1 MRPTLVGV
9 AALWFLGAASASAQA
24 PTFGNTL
31 RYGSGLLDVPV
42 ASVLPHMRVQA
53 GYSGFWTNLD
63 RSVLVDD
70 FGEEEGFAPGGRF
83 YHDDGSLSVG
93 LFDRGEM
100 GVSIQSL
107 GSPDSGGD
115 MWGIFGRINLLQP
128 RGQGVG
134 VAVGGRYLTRQ
145 DFGDG
150 VMRASGRLGFPDRRL
165 VRRFEGSD
173 KPMRT
178 RLSLYGVATAQLR
191 GFDASR
197 IPENDLVL
205 SLGWGGG
212 MFRGSSGADFYGDG
226 SNGWFAGASSHWRL
240 GDDAVFLIMAEHN
253 GFDVNVGMRAD
264 VSGASVGVHVLGA
277 NHSRPPGGYI
287 SGYRSPKLGFSVS
300 LSVCPDAPGL
310 RCRSGLM
317 ERVEPDTIRIPPP
330 PPDTVVIDARTAPSE
345 PEGEPATVCLSTGQ
359 GAPVRITAAGD
370 TLVGP
375 SGTPIAELR
384 PIVDFA
390 GQYAAGALWYERRDD
405 IQFEGDR
412 FVPVGGPFDIT
423 CGEILRVGAYQGIPL
438 FADRDA
444 IRPLEAVFVPVR
456 IGVWQRY
463 ERPQERQE
471 VRRSR
476 PYVPVR
482 VAPPAAEMDPSR
494 FLTGIPQSIVIARP
508 PKHRH
513 SRSSS

>member
-1 MRPTLVGV
+1 MRSVLTLLVALSLVG
-9 AALWFLGAASASAQA
+9 APAASAQA
-24 PTFGNTL
+24 PTFGSTL

-42 ASVLPHMRVQA
+42 AFVLPHMNVRA
-53 GYSGFWTNLD
+53 GYSGFWTDVD

-70 FGEEEGFAPGGRF
+70 AGEEMGFAPGGRF
-83 YHDDGSLSVG
+83 YHDDGSFSVG

-115 MWGIFGRINLLQP
+115 MWGIFGRVNLLEPQ
-128 RGQGVG
+128 GQGIA
-134 VAVGGRYLTRQ
+134 VAFGGRYLTRQ
-145 DFGDG
+145 DYGDG
-150 VMRASGRLGFPDRRL
+150 VTRASGRLGFPDRRL
-165 VRRFEGSD
+165 IRRFEGSD

-226 SNGWFAGASSHWRL
+226 SNGWFMGASSHWRL
-240 GDDAVFLIMAEHN
+240 GDDAVLLLMAEHN
-253 GFDVNVGMRAD
+253 GFDVNVGARAD

-277 NHSRPPGGYI
+277 NHPRPAGGYT
-287 SGYRSPKLGFSVS
+287 SSYRSPKLGFSVS

-310 RCRSGLM
+310 RCRSRLM

-330 PPDTVVIDARTAPSE
+330 PPDTVIVDARAPAE
-345 PEGEPATVCLSTGQ
+345 PEGEPASICLSTGQ
-359 GAPVRITAAGD
+359 SAPVRITAAGD

-375 SGTPIAELR
+375 GGVPISELR

-390 GQYAAGALWYERRDD
+390 GHYAAGALWYERRDD

-423 CGEILRVGAYQGIPL
+423 CGEILRVGAYEGIPL

-463 ERPQERQE
+463 EPPQERQE
-471 VRRSR
+471 VSRSDG
-476 PYVPVR
+476 
-482 VAPPAAEMDPSR
+482 AGGSPS
-494 FLTGIPQSIVIARP
+494 LIGTTSSIVTARR
-508 PKHRH
+508 PKHRP
-513 SRSSS
+513 SRSSL

>member
-1 MRPTLVGV
+1 MRPTLVLALAIALTLS
-9 AALWFLGAASASAQA
+9 AAPAASAQA
-24 PTFGNTL
+24 PTFGSTL

-42 ASVLPHMRVQA
+42 ASVLPHLGVRA
-53 GYSGFWTNLD
+53 GYSGFWTDVD
-63 RSVLVDD
+63 RSVLVNDSGD
-70 FGEEEGFAPGGRF
+70 EAGFAPGGRV
-83 YHDDGSLSVG
+83 YHEDGSFSLG

-128 RGQGVG
+128 RGQGIG

-150 VMRASGRLGFPDRRL
+150 ITRASGRLGFPDARL

-197 IPENDLVL
+197 IPENDIVL

-226 SNGWFAGASSHWRL
+226 SNGWFMGASSHWRL
-240 GDDAVFLIMAEHN
+240 GDDAVLLLMAEHN

-264 VSGASVGVHVLGA
+264 VSGASVGVHLLGA
-277 NHSRPPGGYI
+277 NHSRPAGGY
-287 SGYRSPKLGFSVS
+287 SSEYRSPKLGVSVS
-300 LSVCPDAPGL
+300 LAVCPDAPGL
-310 RCRSGLM
+310 RCRSRLM

-330 PPDTVVIDARTAPSE
+330 PPDTVIVDASASAE
-345 PEGEPATVCLSTGQ
+345 PEGEPAAVCLSTGQ
-359 GAPVRITAAGD
+359 SAPIRITAAGD
-370 TLVGP
+370 TLVG
-375 SGTPIAELR
+375 STGTPISELR

-390 GQYAAGALWYERRDD
+390 GRYADGEIWYERRDD

-463 ERPQERQE
+463 ERPQELQE
-471 VRRSR
+471 AGRSGAARGVPETGETRARRFLMGVAQGIVILRSR
-476 PYVPVR
+476 KKR
-482 VAPPAAEMDPSR
+482 S
-494 FLTGIPQSIVIARP
+494 
-508 PKHRH
+508 
-513 SRSSS
+513 SRSTS

>member
-1 MRPTLVGV
+1 MRPVLTSMV
-9 AALWFLGAASASAQA
+9 ALFFLAAPSASAQA

-42 ASVLPHMRVQA
+42 AFVLPHMRVQA
-53 GYSGFWTNLD
+53 GYSGFWTNVD
-63 RSVLVDD
+63 RSVLVGAA
-70 FGEEEGFAPGGRF
+70 GEETGFAPGGRF
-83 YHDDGSLSVG
+83 YHDDGSLAVG
-93 LFDRGEM
+93 IFDRAEM

-115 MWGIFGRINLLQP
+115 MWGIFGRLNLLQP
-128 RGQGVG
+128 RGQGIA
-134 VAVGGRYLTRQ
+134 VAVGGRYLTRP

-150 VMRASGRLGFPDRRL
+150 LTRASGRLGFPDRRL

-173 KPMRT
+173 RPMRT

-226 SNGWFAGASSHWRL
+226 SNGWFMGASSHWRL
-240 GDDAVFLIMAEHN
+240 GDDAVFLFMAEHN

-277 NHSRPPGGYI
+277 NHPRPAGGYT

-330 PPDTVVIDARTAPSE
+330 PPDTVIIDARAPAE

-370 TLVGP
+370 TLIGP
-375 SGTPIAELR
+375 GGTPISDLR

-390 GQYAAGALWYERRDD
+390 GQYAAGELWYERRDD

-444 IRPLEAVFVPVR
+444 IRPLEAIFVPVR

-463 ERPQERQE
+463 ERPEAGLE
-471 VRRSR
+471 VSR
-476 PYVPVR
+476 AS
-482 VAPPAAEMDPSR
+482 VAGGSISEGEMGR
-494 FLTGIPQSIVIARP
+494 NGFLIGMTQGIVRP
-508 PKHRH
+508 PLQKHRPVW
-513 SRSSS
+513 SQS

>member
-1 MRPTLVGV
+1 MRVPLSLVV
-9 AALWFLGAASASAQA
+9 ALSLVTAPAATAQA
-24 PTFGNTL
+24 PTFGSTL
-31 RYGSGLLDVPV
+31 RYGTGLLDVPV
-42 ASVLPHMRVQA
+42 ASVLPHMRVRA
-53 GYSGFWTNLD
+53 GYSGFWTDVD
-63 RSVLVDD
+63 RSVRVDAS
-70 FGEEEGFAPGGRF
+70 GEEVGFAPGGRA
-83 YHDDGSLSVG
+83 YHDDGSFSVG

-100 GVSIQSL
+100 GISIQSL

-115 MWGIFGRINLLQP
+115 MWGIFGRINLLEP
-128 RGQGVG
+128 RGQGLG

-150 VMRASGRLGFPDRRL
+150 IMRSSGRLGFPDARL
-165 VRRFEGSD
+165 VRRFDGSD

-197 IPENDLVL
+197 IPENDIVL

-226 SNGWFAGASSHWRL
+226 SNGWFMGASSHWRL
-240 GDDAVFLIMAEHN
+240 RDDAVLMLMAEHN
-253 GFDVNVGMRAD
+253 GFDVNVGVRAD
-264 VSGASVGVHVLGA
+264 VSGASVGLHVLGA
-277 NHSRPPGGYI
+277 NHARPPGGY
-287 SGYRSPKLGFSVS
+287 SSEYRSPKLGLSVS
-300 LSVCPDAPGL
+300 LSICPDAPGL
-310 RCRSGLM
+310 RCGSRLM

-330 PPDTVVIDARTAPSE
+330 PPDTVIINASVPTE
-345 PEGEPATVCLSTGQ
+345 PDGEPAAVCLSTGQ
-359 GAPVRITAAGD
+359 SAPIRITAAGD

-375 SGTPIAELR
+375 AGTPIAELR

-390 GQYAAGALWYERRDD
+390 GQYAGGVIWYERRDD

-423 CGEILRVGAYQGIPL
+423 CGEILRVGAYQGIPI

-463 ERPQERQE
+463 ERPQG
-471 VRRSR
+471 RREASR
-476 PYVPVR
+476 SGSTGDAAPRGEPGGDRFLLGAAAGIVR
-482 VAPPAAEMDPSR
+482 V
-494 FLTGIPQSIVIARP
+494 RP
-508 PKHRH
+508 RKHRL
-513 SRSSS
+513 SRSTS

>member
-1 MRPTLVGV
+1 MRLPLPLMVALSLVV
-9 AALWFLGAASASAQA
+9 ASSAAAQA

-53 GYSGFWTNLD
+53 GYSGFWTNVD

-70 FGEEEGFAPGGRF
+70 FGDEAGFAPGGRF

-107 GSPDSGGD
+107 GAPDSGGD
-115 MWGIFGRINLLQP
+115 MWGIFGRVNLLQP

-277 NHSRPPGGYI
+277 NHSRPAGGYT

-300 LSVCPDAPGL
+300 LSVCPDAPGF

-330 PPDTVVIDARTAPSE
+330 PPDTVIVDTRAPVE
-345 PEGEPATVCLSTGQ
+345 PEGEPASVCLSTGQ
-359 GAPVRITAAGD
+359 SAPVRVTAAGD

-375 SGTPIAELR
+375 SGTPISELR

-390 GQYAAGALWYERRDD
+390 GQYAAGALWYEQRDD

-444 IRPLEAVFVPVR
+444 IRPLEEVFVPVR

-471 VRRSR
+471 VSR
-476 PYVPVR
+476 PS
-482 VAPPAAEMDPSR
+482 AAESDSGR
-494 FLTGIPQSIVIARP
+494 FLVGIAQSIVIARP
-508 PKHRH
+508 PEQRL